1 LQFISG
7 AGYSRRSV
15 VPEPLSIHQ
24 EDQPNACI
32 PHQRG
37 SRFSGQR
44 WRRAVRESAAGA
56 DQSLPPSCQSHAS
69 VRGGLAAGCWRFGL
83 ISVFAVACARLK
95 KTTEFQLR
103 LSWLFA

>member
-1 LQFISG
+1 MTCFST
-7 AGYSRRSV
+7 
-15 VPEPLSIHQ
+15 PEK
-24 EDQPNACI
+24 DQPNACI

-69 VRGGLAAGCWRFGL
+69 VRGGLTARRWHLGL
-83 ISVFAVACARLK
+83 IGCFLPFPPRQPEKKRLN
-95 KTTEFQLR
+95 F
-103 LSWLFA
+103 SFG

>member
-1 LQFISG
+1 MTCFST
-7 AGYSRRSV
+7 
-15 VPEPLSIHQ
+15 PEK
-24 EDQPNACI
+24 DQPNACI

-56 DQSLPPSCQSHAS
+56 GQSLPPSCQSHAS
-69 VRGGLAAGCWRFGL
+69 VRGGLTARRWHFGL
-83 ISVFAVACARLK
+83 ISCFLLFPCLPE